1 MAAFAILPRI
11 LVDPGSLKLRR
22 TEKSFHIDSPM
33 DRRRRNNN
41 PGLEIADLSG
51 LLAKQVEMKQKEK
64 EELIKYGSAD
74 EFYDMNEEIGK
85 GAYGIVKKCV
95 DKATGQ
101 TYAAK
106 VVTTSNSNL
115 RKETM
120 REIEVMRKLGSH
132 KKLVGLIDAYHTPFE
147 IVMILEFIPGGE
159 LFERIIEEDYLME
172 EDAIYYVHQ
181 VLLALDYMHGN
192 NIVHLDLKPEN
203 IMCESINSN
212 QIKLVD
218 FGLARELKKDE
229 EVKSSFGTPDFVAP
243 EVIRMKPVSTASDMW
258 SLGVVTYVLLSGLM
272 PFSGDNDHDTL
283 VKVAKAE
290 WDFDDECFDEV
301 SEDAKDFIEG
311 LLVKDPTERFTIAEC
326 LTLPWLKAKHQMG
339 KIDTKKHKSFFAK
352 RRWKKSINAMV
363 ALRRMSLSP
372 VSRARR
378 GSMDTALL
386 QKKADEKSERK
397 GSFPSNLAKAVQQK
411 NMTGPTKPGKL
422 SVDSK
427 ENSIEEK
434 EEPELLGTVGLKKPR
449 SHSMHEESSARSNRF
464 AQQGDC
470 RPSIDIVVN
479 NVETSSTDAPGN
491 DEQPVSQ
498 AEYSASNGD
507 DFTSENHEDK
517 VFSKENN
524 TTVTIQGGANT
535 PNNTDNHAEGGIVHE
550 KAEINNNE
558 AKENVDRTRVL
569 LPAKYVTVNTE
580 KCKKSEVKPAMKSQT
595 TEENDLSIAHTISAH
610 IESELRERSSSFTA
624 VPSIIINETRT
635 YQNSIVSVKIS
646 QSTSEPRIAKSTVY
660 TKQTTNHNAH
670 VCSQS
675 TADQTSASITSY
687 TMRKVDR
694 KGQTIT
700 VRLDELSSL
709 ELPASR
715 ETCTHVRRASTGSE
729 AIEFVKSIQNKL
741 S

>member
-1 MAAFAILPRI
+1 
-11 LVDPGSLKLRR
+11 
-22 TEKSFHIDSPM
+22 
-33 DRRRRNNN
+33 
-41 PGLEIADLSG
+41 
-51 LLAKQVEMKQKEK
+51 
-64 EELIKYGSAD
+64 ELIKYGSAD

-311 LLVKDPTERFTIAEC
+311 LLVKD
-326 LTLPWLKAKHQMG
+326 
-339 KIDTKKHKSFFAK
+339 
-352 RRWKKSINAMV
+352 
-363 ALRRMSLSP
+363 
-372 VSRARR
+372 
-378 GSMDTALL
+378 
-386 QKKADEKSERK
+386 
-397 GSFPSNLAKAVQQK
+397 
-411 NMTGPTKPGKL
+411 
-422 SVDSK
+422 
-427 ENSIEEK
+427 
-434 EEPELLGTVGLKKPR
+434 
-449 SHSMHEESSARSNRF
+449 
-464 AQQGDC
+464 
-470 RPSIDIVVN
+470 
-479 NVETSSTDAPGN
+479 
-491 DEQPVSQ
+491 
-498 AEYSASNGD
+498 
-507 DFTSENHEDK
+507 
-517 VFSKENN
+517 
-524 TTVTIQGGANT
+524 
-535 PNNTDNHAEGGIVHE
+535 
-550 KAEINNNE
+550 
-558 AKENVDRTRVL
+558 
-569 LPAKYVTVNTE
+569 
-580 KCKKSEVKPAMKSQT
+580 
-595 TEENDLSIAHTISAH
+595 
-610 IESELRERSSSFTA
+610 
-624 VPSIIINETRT
+624 
-635 YQNSIVSVKIS
+635 
-646 QSTSEPRIAKSTVY
+646 
-660 TKQTTNHNAH
+660 
-670 VCSQS
+670 
-675 TADQTSASITSY
+675 
-687 TMRKVDR
+687 
-694 KGQTIT
+694 
-700 VRLDELSSL
+700 
-709 ELPASR
+709 
-715 ETCTHVRRASTGSE
+715 
-729 AIEFVKSIQNKL
+729 
-741 S
+741 